1 MPGEDI
7 ELQIEQIE
15 KYIKDNEGLLQKE
28 EASVHASYRKHYNQS
43 RIEEK
48 NENYFRILGKLECAI
63 RDKHHSKG
71 INELRQNFKK
81 IKKELKECSNG
92 INEIK
97 MENINNHREMKKLSN
112 DYKERQWTN
121 IVFAISA
128 VVLVALVC
136 YAIFFHLACP
146 SCILDNAVVKQ
157 NVAALVNSAI

>member
-28 EASVHASYRKHYNQS
+28 EASVHASYRRHYNQS

-48 NENYFRILGKLECAI
+48 NENYSKTLKKLKCAI
-63 RDKHHSKG
+63 IDKYHNKD
-71 INELRQNFKK
+71 IIKIRKK
-81 IKKELKECSNG
+81 VNKAKKELKECSNE
-92 INEIK
+92 INEAK
-97 MENINNHREMKKLSN
+97 MRNINNHKEIKKFSN
-112 DYKERQWTN
+112 NYKERQWTN

-136 YAIFFHLACP
+136 YATFFHLTCP